1 MGKAAHEFK
10 DMVGMKGHTVAGTEE
25 LADGRVVVAV
35 EVEVSALQRAGGGAA
50 AGGLT
55 DPTRRT
61 GRAGFRI
68 SCSS

>member
-10 DMVGMKGHTVAGTEE
+10 DMVGMKGHTVTGTEE
-25 LADGRVVVAV
+25 LADGRVVVSV
-35 EVEVSALQRAGGGAA
+35 EVEVSAPQRAGGE

-55 DPTRRT
+55 EPARRT
-61 GRAGFRI
+61 GRAGGRR